1 MCVTV
6 SIEEPSI
13 VVVIHKHT
21 EGIDVLEFG
30 GFFVVSASDAVH
42 ALAAL
47 PDILDCEVHRV
58 VEEARHVVLVVAHV
72 VGVSVEA
79 LSDRV
84 DAGGLGVL
92 RPEILGNLGDCVD
105 PDSVKAVALHD
116 ALDPVL
122 QILSDVRVFLS
133 QIWQISKS
141 AVLNLLLVV
150 PVRDLAVVMIVFS
163 LVQGVDLRE
172 IHTNGAY
179 MVGYD
184 VDHHPDAF
192 GVSSVNEVLQVLF

>member
-1 MCVTV
+1 M
-6 SIEEPSI
+6 
-13 VVVIHKHT
+13 VIHKHT

-30 GFFVVSASDAVH
+30 RFLVVSASDAVH
-42 ALAAL
+42 TLAVL
-47 PDILDCEVHRV
+47 PDILDCEVHGV
-58 VEEARHVVLVVAHV
+58 VEKARYVVLVVAHIA
-72 VGVSVEA
+72 GVSVEA
-79 LSDRV
+79 LSDGV
-84 DAGGLGVL
+84 DASGLGVL
-92 RPEILGNLGDCVD
+92 RPKILGNLRDCVN
-105 PDSVKAVALHD
+105 PDSVEAVALND

-122 QILSDVRVFLS
+122 QILSDVRVFLG

-150 PVRDLAVVMIVFS
+150 PVLDLAVVVIVFS
-163 LVQGVDLRE
+163 LVQGIDLGE
-172 IHTNGAY
+172 IHTDGAY